1 MKPKI
6 EPRLLGKRE
15 VAVYLGISLSTV
27 IRWHKS
33 GELPAPIKLGK
44 RILWDRHQ
52 LDLMIEAI
60 RERLSKK
67 PIR

>member
-44 RILWDRHQ
+44 RILWDRQQ

-60 RERLSKK
+60 RDRLSKK

>member
-44 RILWDRHQ
+44 RILWDRQQ

>member
-60 RERLSKK
+60 RDRLSKR

>member
-15 VAVYLGISLSTV
+15 VATYLGISLSTV

-33 GELPAPIKLGK
+33 GELPAPIRLGK

-52 LDLMIEAI
+52 LDLMIDAI
-60 RERLSKK
+60 RDRLSKR